1 MRVPR
6 STASVPFQV
15 LLRSSSDGRI
25 ATTANIDAFRVDP
38 ERAERVRRWLHA
50 HGVTAHVTDFAIAA
64 SAPPKV
70 FASLFGVQPKRAS
83 SGAASDAWV
92 LPEVPR
98 VPAEIAEVVAE
109 VTIAPQPEFF

>member
-1 MRVPR
+1 MCVPR
-6 STASVPFQV
+6 SPASVPFQV
-15 LLRSSSDGRI
+15 ILRSSDRAI
-25 ATTANIDAFRVDP
+25 ATTANVDTFRVDP

-70 FASLFGVQPKRAS
+70 FASLFGVQPQRAS
-83 SGAASDAWV
+83 AGDASNAWV
-92 LPEVPR
+92 LSEVPH
-98 VPAEIAEVVAE
+98 VPGEIADVVAD